1 MKLKTMI
8 EIVKSLP
15 QMAIYKLNEK
25 KYEAITRDF
34 RAELRGCPSFEKDET
49 TGRTYVEVIFKEG
62 TTPDLAKLPKR
73 IGIWPVRHE
82 FRKPYMN
89 FGQLRELFNANAEA
103 INAVQEKLGADM
115 QGLSMNCD
123 KKTSGPLLTFIFR
136 ENSKPDLTQL
146 PDTIGPFKVVHEF
159 RPPAYLC

>member
-1 MKLKTMI
+1 MKFKEMI
-8 EIVKSLP
+8 EIAKNLP
-15 QMAIYKLNEK
+15 KMAIYKLSEK
-25 KYEAITRDF
+25 KHMAIGQDF
-34 RAELRGCPSFEKDET
+34 RAELRGFPSFEKDEK
-49 TGRTYVEVIFKEG
+49 TGKMYLDVVFKEG
-62 TTPDLAKLPKR
+62 TTPDLTKLPKR
-73 IGIWPVRHE
+73 VGIWEVRHD

-89 FGQLRELFNANAEA
+89 FGELRELFNANAA
-103 INAVQEKLGADM
+103 DINAVQDKLAADM

-146 PDTIGPFKVVHEF
+146 PETIGPFKVTHEF